1 MIDNEARFAQ
11 LSNSLL
17 VDTKPHGHGDIHT
30 LLFMS
35 GLADKWAKEGRK
47 WVFIFQDT
55 NPLSFRALPSVLGV
69 SKSRGFELNSI
80 TVPRKPG
87 EAIGAICELKK
98 ENGESI
104 TINVEY
110 NQLEPLLKLFGGE

>member
-1 MIDNEARFAQ
+1 M
-11 LSNSLL
+11 
-17 VDTKPHGHGDIHT
+17 T
-30 LLFMS
+30 
-35 GLADKWAKEGRK
+35 GLAEKWVKEGRK
-47 WVFIFQDT
+47 WLFIFQDT

-69 SKSRGFELNSI
+69 SKTRGFELNSI

-98 ENGESI
+98 QNGEAI

-110 NQLEPLLKLFGGE
+110 NQLEPLMKPLGGE